1 MRIGARARKEAGMGL
16 GKTRLAIAI
25 GLALFIGGCGAGSGS
40 STSADGRGP
49 EGVMA
54 EFLEAIRKGD
64 DDKASSL
71 LTTLARQK
79 AEEMEMVVAPPGS
92 ETAKFEVLA
101 VEIEG
106 DEAQVGTDWTDLDVD
121 GQPRTDRIVWMLRNE
136 ADGWRVHGMA
146 TRVFADLEPVIL
158 NFEDPADM
166 LRKQRQAEEE
176 IARRDAQVEQVEAS
190 AANPAAGDDATV
202 R

>member
-1 MRIGARARKEAGMGL
+1 MDHGKTWLALAIGAAL
-16 GKTRLAIAI
+16 LLA
-25 GLALFIGGCGAGSGS
+25 GCGLVSGNGS
-40 STSADGRGP
+40 DGRGP
-49 EGVMA
+49 EGVMG

-64 DDKASSL
+64 DATASAL

-92 ETAKFEVLA
+92 DTASYKILA

-106 DEAQVGTDWTDLDVD
+106 DEAQIGTDWSDLDVD
-121 GQPRTDRIVWMLRNE
+121 GKKHTDRIVWMLRNE
-136 ADGWRVHGMA
+136 SDGWRIHGMA
-146 TRVFADLEPVIL
+146 TRVFDDLAPIVL

-166 LRKQRQAEEE
+166 LRQQRQAEDE
-176 IARRDAQVEQVEAS
+176 IARRESQIEVREKS
-190 AANPAAGDDATV
+190 ADKPDDATV